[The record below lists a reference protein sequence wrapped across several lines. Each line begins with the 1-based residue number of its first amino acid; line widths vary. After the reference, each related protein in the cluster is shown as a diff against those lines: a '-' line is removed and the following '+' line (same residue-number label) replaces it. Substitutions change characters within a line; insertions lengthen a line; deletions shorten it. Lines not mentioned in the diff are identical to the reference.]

1 MGETRYAKW
10 ILSLANQI
18 RRVHNASTN
27 NNGAQAR
34 VLYFVLDNYSERDI
48 FQKDIED
55 ELNIKSAAT
64 SAIMKKL
71 EAGGMI
77 VREKVPHDDRVKK
90 IRPTPRAVDLEEEV
104 NREIRDVEDMLA
116 SGISEEKLDIFLEV
130 TRKMI
135 ENLKIAHEVE
145 EKQ

>member
-1 MGETRYAKW
+1 MGETRYTKW
-10 ILSLANQI
+10 VLSLANQI
-18 RRVHNASTN
+18 RRVYNVSTN

-90 IRPTPRAVDLEEEV
+90 IRPTTLAIDREEEV
-104 NREIRDVEDMLA
+104 NREIRYVEDRLI
-116 SGISEEKLDIFLEV
+116 SDISEEK
-130 TRKMI
+130 
-135 ENLKIAHEVE
+135 
-145 EKQ
+145 Q

>member
-1 MGETRYAKW
+1 MGETRYTKW
-10 ILSLANQI
+10 VLSLANQI
-18 RRVHNASTN
+18 RRVYNVSTN

-77 VREKVPHDDRVKK
+77 VRERAAYDERVKK
-90 IRPTPRAVDLEEEV
+90 IRPTPRAIGLEEEV
-104 NREIRDVEDMLA
+104 HREIRDVEDMLTQ
-116 SGISEEKLDIFLEV
+116 GVSEEKLDIFLEV
-130 TRKMI
+130 TQKMI
-135 ENLKIAHEVE
+135 ENLKASHEQE

>member
-90 IRPTPRAVDLEEEV
+90 IRPTPQAVDLEEEV